1 MQPLLGERPNIS
13 PPLVINHS
21 INFQNSESESISS
34 LHPVEAETLRDDGVS
49 NGETPMPDGDPFT
62 PGAEHRAKKRRR
74 LREPNKLMD
83 TLMET
88 LQEKW
93 DENRK
98 VDENIHEEERIRAD
112 KMLDI
117 MAKSQQNM
125 SNAVDVLKLIAEK
138 M

>member
-1 MQPLLGERPNIS
+1 MHPLLGERPNIN
-13 PPLVINHS
+13 PPLVINHG

-34 LHPVEAETLRDDGVS
+34 HLEAETRDDGVS
-49 NGETPMPDGDPFT
+49 NGDSAPMPDGDPFT
-62 PGAEHRAKKRRR
+62 PGSTHRAKKRRR

-83 TLMET
+83 TLLET

-98 VDENIHEEERIRAD
+98 IDENIHEEERIRAD

-117 MAKSQQNM
+117 MAKSHQTM
-125 SNAVDVLKLIAEK
+125 SNTVDVLKLIAEK
-138 M
+138 L